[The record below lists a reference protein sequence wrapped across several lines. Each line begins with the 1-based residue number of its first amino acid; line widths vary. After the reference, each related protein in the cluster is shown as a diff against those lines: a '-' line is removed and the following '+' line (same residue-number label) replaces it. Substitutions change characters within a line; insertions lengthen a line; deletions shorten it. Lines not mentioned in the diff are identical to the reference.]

1 MNAPF
6 DHESA
11 PSADNLDTPEGFL
24 PRGYPTGRLLQ
35 ALDETVRGINLVA
48 HGVSMAVLFG
58 LMCLTTFDVIGRSF
72 MQSPIPGAFELTGVG
87 LLVIVYFSMG
97 FTQLSDDHISVNFL
111 TAKLPRPLRL
121 GLHLM
126 FTSAMLAITL
136 IAAWQLFLYSN
147 RLANQTTG
155 DLPIPLSVLALITS
169 GGMLLFATTLA
180 LGIFISATRL
190 VHKQ

>member
-11 PSADNLDTPEGFL
+11 PSADNHGTPEGFL
-24 PRGYPTGRLLQ
+24 PPGYPTGRLLQ
-35 ALDETVRGINLVA
+35 ALDKAVHGINQVA

-58 LMCLTTFDVIGRSF
+58 LMCLTTFDVIGRAF
-72 MQSPIPGAFELTGVG
+72 LQSPIPGAFELTGVG

-111 TAKLPRPLRL
+111 TAKLPQPLRL

-126 FTSAMLAITL
+126 FTSTMLVITL
-136 IAAWQLFLYSN
+136 VAAWQLFVYSN

-155 DLPIPLSVLALITS
+155 DLPIPLSMLALAS
-169 GGMLLFATTLA
+169 AGGMLLFATTLA